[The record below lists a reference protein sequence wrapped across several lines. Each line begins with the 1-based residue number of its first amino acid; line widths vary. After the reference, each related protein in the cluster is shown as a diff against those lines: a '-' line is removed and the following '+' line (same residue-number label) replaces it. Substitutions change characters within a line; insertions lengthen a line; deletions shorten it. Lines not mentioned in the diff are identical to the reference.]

1 MFAQNDYRLI
11 ENGAHVFHAPN
22 FIMNATK
29 VPQEPNDYFV
39 PKPDEVV
46 TIFRAQ
52 ERKGNHA

>member
-1 MFAQNDYRLI
+1 
-11 ENGAHVFHAPN
+11 
-22 FIMNATK
+22 MNATE